1 MMARRVFV
9 TGGAHG
15 IGKGIVEAFV
25 RKGDNVFFCD
35 IDPVRG
41 AATAAETG
49 AHFFEAD
56 VTQASQLE
64 TCMQQLFTSAGDIDI
79 LVNNVGISLFKSLT
93 ELSIEEF
100 DRVIATNLR
109 PAFIT
114 SRQLALHRQQ
124 NGNRQYGRIINLCST
139 RYLQSEAGTEAYSAS
154 KGGIHSLTHALAIS
168 LAPLHITVNAI
179 APGWIHVREEE
190 QLRSEDHRF
199 HPSGRVGTP
208 EDIARMCLFLCETG
222 NDFLNGQT
230 LTVDGGA
237 TIRMI
242 YPE

>member
-1 MMARRVFV
+1 MKRRVFV

-15 IGKGIVEAFV
+15 IGRAIVEAFA
-25 RKGDNVFFCD
+25 RRGDEVTFCD
-35 IDPVRG
+35 IDSRLG
-41 AATAAETG
+41 THTAAETG
-49 AHFFEAD
+49 ARFCEVD
-56 VTQASQLE
+56 VTNAQSLE
-64 TCMQQLFTSAGDIDI
+64 ACMEQLFAAQGDIDI
-79 LVNNVGISLFKSLT
+79 LVNNVGISLFKPLT

-100 DRVIATNLR
+100 DRVLATNLR

-114 SRQLALHRQQ
+114 SRRLALHRQQ
-124 NGNRQYGRIINLCST
+124 NGNHSYGRIVNLCST

-154 KGGIHSLTHALAIS
+154 KGGIYSLTHALAVS

-190 QLRSEDHRF
+190 QLRPEDHQF
-199 HPSGRVGTP
+199 HPSGRVGRP
-208 EDIARMCLFLCETG
+208 EDIARMCLFLCDEA
-222 NDFLNGQT
+222 NDFINGQT

-242 YPE
+242 YPEE

>member
-1 MMARRVFV
+1 MKRRVFV

-15 IGKGIVEAFV
+15 IGKGIVEAFARQGEEV
-25 RKGDNVFFCD
+25 VFCD
-35 IDPVRG
+35 LDPVLG
-41 AATAAETG
+41 AQTVAETG
-49 AHFFEAD
+49 ARFCQLD
-56 VTQASQLE
+56 VTDAVSLE
-64 TCMQQLFTSAGDIDI
+64 RCMRELFETWGDIDI
-79 LVNNVGISLFKSLT
+79 LVNNVGISPFKPLT

-109 PAFIT
+109 PVFIT

-124 NGNRQYGRIINLCST
+124 NGNHSYGRIINLCST

-154 KGGIHSLTHALAIS
+154 KGGIYSLTHSLAVS

-190 QLRSEDHRF
+190 QLRPEDHAF

-208 EDIARMCLFLCETG
+208 EDIARACLFLCDEA

-230 LTVDGGA
+230 LTIDGGA